1 MTLVVEGSNGADR
14 TFRDETS
21 EQVGGSA
28 MTGTLPLGRVA
39 GIRLGLHWSVAGI
52 VGLIVFVLGSYWLPN
67 VFPGHSAFF
76 YWLSGAVA
84 ALLLITSVLVHELAH
99 ALVAVRRGV
108 PVDGI
113 TLWLLGGVSRLR
125 GEAPNPRV
133 DLLIAVVGP
142 LASGLLAGVFAGLA
156 WALAALQAGQLS
168 VAVASYLSALNLV
181 VAVFNLLPAAPLDG
195 GRILRAAIWSRTG
208 DRFKAAVWA
217 TRTGTALGALLIAYG
232 FYNLATRGY
241 EGVWAVL
248 IGLFVIQSAG
258 AENKQAQVS
267 AALEGV
273 RIADVIGVALAP
285 IAAESPVRT
294 ALTVSGM
301 HGNSALA
308 VTDADGR
315 AEGVVTPEQLRAVPT
330 PDQERT
336 TVRQLARPVS
346 EFESATADE
355 PLTGVLLRLRS
366 PGSSSILV
374 LDDERPVGMVL
385 GTELNRIVT
394 DRMARPH
401 TRSGAPGETGAPP
414 GAEPPADWWYP
425 GQGPRR

>member
-1 MTLVVEGSNGADR
+1 
-14 TFRDETS
+14 
-21 EQVGGSA
+21 
-28 MTGTLPLGRVA
+28 MTGTIPLGRVA

-67 VFPGHSAFF
+67 TFPGHAAFF
-76 YWLSGAVA
+76 YWLSGGVA
-84 ALLLITSVLVHELAH
+84 ALLLVTSVLVHELAH

-142 LASGLLAGVFAGLA
+142 VASGLLAGVFAGLS
-156 WALAALQAGQLS
+156 WALVALQAGQLS
-168 VAVASYLSALNLV
+168 VAVTSYLSALNLV

-217 TRTGTALGALLIAYG
+217 TRTGATLGFLLIAYG
-232 FYNLATRGY
+232 FYNLVTRGF
-241 EGVWAVL
+241 EGIWAVL
-248 IGLFVIQSAG
+248 IGLFVIRAAG
-258 AENKQAQVS
+258 AEKQQAQVS
-267 AALEGV
+267 AALAGV
-273 RIADVIGVALAP
+273 RIEDVIGLGLAP
-285 IAAESPVRT
+285 IGAESPVRT

-301 HGNSALA
+301 HGNAALA
-308 VTDADGR
+308 VTDTTGR
-315 AEGVVTPEQLRAVPT
+315 TEGVVLPEQLRAVPI

-346 EFESATADE
+346 EFESATVGEA
-355 PLTGVLLRLRS
+355 LTTVLTRLRS
-366 PGSSSILV
+366 PGNSSIPV
-374 LDDERPVGMVL
+374 FENERPVGMVL
-385 GTELNRIVT
+385 GTELDRIVT
-394 DRMARPH
+394 ERMTRPR
-401 TRSGAPGETGAPP
+401 TRTVPGETVAPP

-425 GQGPRR
+425 GQGHRR